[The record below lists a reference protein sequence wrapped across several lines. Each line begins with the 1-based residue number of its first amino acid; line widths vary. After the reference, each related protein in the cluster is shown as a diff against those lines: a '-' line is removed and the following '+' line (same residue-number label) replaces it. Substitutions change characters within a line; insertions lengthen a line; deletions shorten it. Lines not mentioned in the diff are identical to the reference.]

1 MGVNIKNAEGYYDPT
16 TFEALTNI
24 VREEKQKERD
34 LKKFRPLVYICS
46 PFSGDV
52 RGNTEAAK
60 KYSRFAVNAG
70 YIPVT
75 PHLLY
80 PQFLDD
86 NLKEERELG
95 LLFGKVLLDKCDQIW
110 VCGNTVSEGMKAEI
124 ERAERKRYIIRYFT
138 SNMTEV
144 KR

>member
-1 MGVNIKNAEGYYDPT
+1 MSISKRNGEMYADPT
-16 TFEALTNI
+16 AYEALTK
-24 VREEKQKERD
+24 VDLEQKKERS
-34 LKKFRPLVYICS
+34 RPLVYICS
-46 PFSGDV
+46 PYSGDV
-52 RGNTEAAK
+52 ARNTRSACR
-60 KYSRFAVNAG
+60 YSRFAAMRG
-70 YIPVT
+70 YIPIT

-95 LLFGKVLLDKCDQIW
+95 LLFGKVLLDKCDQVW

-144 KR
+144 KK

>member
-16 TFEALTNI
+16 TYEALTNI
-24 VREEKQKERD
+24 EKERKQKEYD
-34 LKKFRPLVYICS
+34 LNKFRPLVYICS

-52 RGNTEAAK
+52 RGNTEAAR

-110 VCGNTVSEGMKAEI
+110 VCGNTVSDGMKAEI